1 METEIIQPSNVAP
14 RTTEV
19 NAQGN
24 RTLTGNGYTLPYL
37 PIVAM
42 NTAEPMFYNTAFPLQ
57 FALIT
62 AATAVTT
69 VAQQM
74 QVSGRNLHA
83 IAVSGTFVGTVTV
96 YGTLDGTN
104 WVTLD
109 SVTAPEI
116 LQYAG
121 LYQDI
126 AVSVTAYT
134 SGSITVT
141 GMTQRT

>member
-1 METEIIQPSNVAP
+1 METEIIQPWNVGP
-14 RTTEV
+14 RTTAV

-37 PIVAM
+37 PNVAM
-42 NTAEPMFYNTAFPLQ
+42 NTAEPMFYNSAFPLQ
-57 FALIT
+57 FSLISD
-62 AATAVTT
+62 ATAVTST
-69 VAQQM
+69 AAQM

-83 IAVSGTFVGTVTV
+83 VAVSGTFTGTVTV
-96 YGTLDGTN
+96 YGTLDGEN
-104 WVTLD
+104 WIVLD
-109 SVTAPEI
+109 TVTAPEI

-141 GMTQRT
+141 GMTQRS